1 MAKKKSQRTIVGSP
15 LTPTLLDELGALSE
29 FPPSSEDFKPDGNW
43 VNTYRIWTCHGY
55 RESGNQNVGFL
66 RIQKK
71 VGGES
76 DTFELCVKQTVVQ
89 TDAMLSTIEA
99 HITCLNNEYAS
110 PVKWQVSSHFF
121 GPRGKSL
128 DTLSTAESVFIEGET
143 MTIEA
148 GAGILHRQVD
158 APLTSDWSLFEAAQR
173 WDVGEA
179 RHLLV
184 TMLEGLRISKPRQH
198 ITYRGL
204 SQMEFGPGATRL
216 YCFAQLGN
224 GILPTE
230 YWLDPSHRLLA
241 VTSMN
246 KAYILDEQAEKI
258 TRQIVE
264 KERKSYKKRKG
275 SQRK

>member
-1 MAKKKSQRTIVGSP
+1 MVGSP
-15 LTPTLLDELGALSE
+15 LTPGLLRELGAIHE
-29 FPPSSEDFKPDGNW
+29 FVFASEDFKPDGNW

-55 RESGNQNVGFL
+55 RESGNYNVGFL

-128 DTLSTAESVFIEGET
+128 DTLSTAESVSIEGET
-143 MTIEA
+143 MTIKA

-204 SQMEFGPGATRL
+204 SQMEFGSGVARL

-230 YWLDPSHRLLA
+230 YWLDERHRLLI

-246 KAYILDEQAEKI
+246 KAYILDEQAEKAI
-258 TRQIVE
+258 RQRTE
-264 KERKSYKKRKG
+264 QLRKSYQRVKSARRKK
-275 SQRK
+275 S

>member
-1 MAKKKSQRTIVGSP
+1 MAKQRTIVGSP
-15 LTPTLLDELGALSE
+15 LTPTLLKELDAFDE
-29 FPPSSEDFKPDGNW
+29 FPSMSEGFKPTGSW

-71 VGGES
+71 APGSG
-76 DTFELCVKQTVVQ
+76 DTFELCVEQTVLG
-89 TDAMLSTIEA
+89 TDAMLSTTA
-99 HITCLNNEYAS
+99 AQITCLNNEYAS
-110 PVKWQVSSHFF
+110 PVRWQISNRFF
-121 GPRGKSL
+121 GPRGKGL
-128 DTLSTAESVFIEGET
+128 DELSTAENVSIEGQTMKIET
-143 MTIEA
+143 TT
-148 GAGILHRQVD
+148 GALSRQVGT
-158 APLTSDWSLFEAAQR
+158 PLTSDWSLFEAAQR

-184 TMLEGLRISKPRQH
+184 TMLEGLRIFKPGQH

-204 SQMEFGPGATRL
+204 PQMELGPGATRL
-216 YCFAQLGN
+216 YCFAQLGS

-230 YWLDPSHRLLA
+230 YWLDRSHRLLV

-258 TRQIVE
+258 FGQEVE
-264 KERKSYKKRKG
+264 QARKSYQRSRN